1 MTRLPQATG
10 KEVLAALLREGF
22 ALTHVLVSGPFAIY
36 KSPHANGFTLV
47 HLPSQAKIIDLEM
60 QNCCK
65 DAAEK
70 FAALDL
76 NWWTCIPEEVIGP
89 DLQEMRNIHVRL
101 KPTPWAKDNVT
112 TQHHQ
117 VLLERGSRGGLGRQL
132 RVRVPL

>member
-1 MTRLPQATG
+1 MPRIPTPLTWKRRNFAVFEPCGMIDRLYAVAVSG
-10 KEVLAALLREGF
+10 
-22 ALTHVLVSGPFAIY
+22 LVSGPFAIY

-89 DLQEMRNIHVRL
+89 DLQEMRNIHERL
-101 KPTPWAKDNVT
+101 KPRPWVT
-112 TQHHQ
+112 SDWG
-117 VLLERGSRGGLGRQL
+117 RGDR
-132 RVRVPL
+132 